1 MTDNEPSVADVS
13 IQSPSSVVVAAA
25 HNAHPPRGF
34 VLWLSAAQLTS
45 WGTLFYLFSLL
56 LEHFERDLSPTRV
69 DAALAF
75 SIALLMEGV
84 LGVRV
89 GRLIDVGRARV
100 VMCAGS
106 LLAGVG
112 FATMSLGSGAV
123 AALRGVGALR
133 YRHVRHAVPARV
145 FRLDTPLSSGFSPRH
160 HHAHVSWRSRQHGVH
175 PARRMTHQRVWL
187 AQRRRCVRCAACVD
201 MPAHPRVLAAR

>member
-25 HNAHPPRGF
+25 HNAHPPRGY
-34 VLWLSAAQLTS
+34 VLWLSAAQLIS

-112 FATMSLGSGAV
+112 FATVSLVQAQWQLYAVWALCGIAMSSTLFQPTFSVLIRRYSQDFRRVIITLTFLGGLASTVFIPLGA
-123 AALRGVGALR
+123 
-133 YRHVRHAVPARV
+133 
-145 FRLDTPLSSGFSPRH
+145 
-160 HHAHVSWRSRQHGVH
+160 
-175 PARRMTHQRVWL
+175 
-187 AQRRRCVRCAACVD
+187 
-201 MPAHPRVLAAR
+201 